1 MPMKRKYLIVT
12 LILFNINVIVSAQK
26 DTLQNFPFIYCYN
39 CPETGVIHDSILCTV
54 RNDDNGG
61 VDRWIMLEDS
71 SYTYNLFHEFA
82 VSQTSEN
89 ALRAVG
95 IAFGYVEDYSTPVGY
110 TGNDVTIVLS
120 IYDTSMKALKE
131 ITTEPYTIYWPTWYE
146 DSAYQILTLPGKI
159 NPISWFDTTD
169 IALKYA
175 FFDEPIEVI
184 GDFYIGLRPLRNNQY
199 EESPYIPWIYETHN
213 PPYHFEN
220 STLRLLKHGKW
231 YEGTT
236 KNLPVLFLII
246 EPECHSAENFRVA
259 TDSAG
264 CVTVEWDTLKYQRE
278 WVLRLQG
285 PGGTRY
291 DTVETNN
298 FTYCGLDTNAYY
310 ELSAMTKCYRPG
322 GHNLS
327 SWSDPVGFRNG
338 AIAITE
344 IENPKMKIDIHPN
357 PASRQ
362 VVISATLPM
371 THIEATDI
379 LGHRLFDRPA
389 SGLTSTLD
397 VSSWPAGT
405 YLLRITT
412 PSGVATKKL
421 LVK

>member
-1 MPMKRKYLIVT
+1 MKRKYLIVT

-26 DTLQNFPFIYCYN
+26 DTLQNFPFIYCFN
-39 CPETGVIHDSILCTV
+39 CVETGVYHDSVFCTV
-54 RNDDNGG
+54 EDNHITLIGLLTLHDTVLPGGWEPDEFTVHQHSND
-61 VDRWIMLEDS
+61 VL
-71 SYTYNLFHEFA
+71 H
-82 VSQTSEN
+82 
-89 ALRAVG
+89 AVG
-95 IAFGYVEDYSTPVGY
+95 IAFGYEQFEGY
-110 TGNDVTIVLS
+110 FDIRLS
-120 IYDTSMKALKE
+120 LYDSSMKAFSVVE
-131 ITTEPYTIYWPTWYE
+131 TESYTIYWPTWYT
-146 DSAYQILTLPGKI
+146 DSSYQILTLPGKT
-159 NPISWFDTTD
+159 NPISWYDTTD
-169 IALKYA
+169 MVLKYG
-175 FFDEPIEVI
+175 FFNEPIDI
-184 GDFYIGLRPLRNNQY
+184 TGDFYVGITLVDINTHEHHFLDYLPF
-199 EESPYIPWIYETHN
+199 IYETHQS
-213 PPYHFEN
+213 PYHIPDCDFRVRYHGDWYDG
-220 STLRLLKHGKW
+220 TLEHIMPK
-231 YEGTT
+231 
-236 KNLPVLFLII
+236 LFLII

-338 AIAITE
+338 TIAITE
-344 IENPKMKIDIHPN
+344 IENPKMTIDIHPN